1 MFRNFTKLANFLKIP
16 KKFVIY
22 FILIAVVGSTLE
34 ILGLTTLYALL
45 TNIQSEEINSHYLIQ
60 KFINTDSKQELM
72 IFIIISF
79 CVLFVIKNLTVMY
92 LNYFTYINLKK
103 IKNNTYKEYF
113 IKILNSE
120 YLDLVKDGHV
130 KHGQIFSRYL
140 DHAFNGYLTS
150 FIKIISDFIM
160 SSFIIVFI
168 FYIDFYTSFFSMIY
182 LFIVATLLIKIQ
194 GKKLKKNS
202 EEISVSEVN
211 TKLSI
216 FELVKNFKEIF
227 AYKIQKIVF
236 NQFKNEIAKYL
247 ESEKKY
253 ALTQANLKNY
263 YEISIIILIGSIF
276 FYLLITNQLSQS
288 ISLLGIMGFSI
299 AKLIPYFNSITANV
313 NTLKQV
319 NYSIFEIENFYKNS
333 LNTKSEILDDDRI
346 KYKKN
351 QLSSL
356 EIVNLNYEYELG
368 KKIINNLN
376 LKINTSSMNCI
387 IGPSGSGKTTLVDIV
402 LGLIKPKEGEI
413 NFINKEKEKY
423 NFKNFAY
430 ISQTPC
436 IFKGSLA
443 SNITLSENID
453 QIDKKKLI
461 EILDIVKIYETPADD
476 NLLNLNVDL
485 EGQNFSG
492 GQKQKISIARAL
504 YQDCEILIVD
514 EGTSNLDKE
523 SEINVYKLLKKVK
536 NEKLI
541 LFITH
546 KILDEKYFDNIINLN
561 NL

>member
-22 FILIAVVGSTLE
+22 FILIAIVGSTLE

-92 LNYFTYINLKK
+92 LNYFTYVNLKK

-120 YLDLVKDGHV
+120 YLDLVKEGHV

-346 KYKKN
+346 KYEKN
-351 QLSSL
+351 QLSSI